1 MVWCN
6 IYWPVFQVHAIYCKA
21 IFLVFI
27 FWWRNWW
34 KNVENLP
41 CFELYI
47 FARPSK
53 NYIRQTFGWDCKKM
67 EVLFWTQDKKVI
79 LYSFWVGLKQDL
91 PKNNCVVSKN
101 TNSVTSKWVLK
112 NEEKASKMSRRN
124 NFMMFRHLPICRF
137 WIASQPLCF
146 NLEAARLLS

>member
-6 IYWPVFQVHAIYCKA
+6 IYWPLFQVHAIYCKA
-21 IFLVFI
+21 IFSIHFLIKKLMYKYGEFTL
-27 FWWRNWW
+27 FRA
-34 KNVENLP
+34 
-41 CFELYI
+41 I

-53 NYIRQTFGWDCKKM
+53 NYIRQTFGWDCKNM
-67 EVLFWTQDKKVI
+67 EVLFWTQDKKAI
-79 LYSFWVGLKQDL
+79 LYSFWVGLKLDL
-91 PKNNCVVSKN
+91 PKDNCVVSKN
-101 TNSVTSKWVLK
+101 TNSVTSKLVLK

-146 NLEAARLLS
+146 NLEAASLLS